1 MTIEEVKKAYET
13 TYFCQVHKWGHQLTL
28 EEAQELGLLSAT
40 AKPVKPV
47 KPRRTVEKNNNKEE

>member
-13 TYFCQVHKWGHQLTL
+13 TYFCQVHKWGYRLTP
-28 EEAQELGLLSAT
+28 EEAQKLGLLS
-40 AKPVKPV
+40 KPAKPV

>member
-13 TYFCQVHKWGHQLTL
+13 TYFCQVHKWGYQLTP
-28 EEAQELGLLSAT
+28 EEAQKLGLLSAT
-40 AKPVKPV
+40 AKLV

>member
-13 TYFCQVHKWGHQLTL
+13 TYFCQVHKWGYQLTP
-28 EEAQELGLLSAT
+28 EEAQELGLFSAT
-40 AKPVKPV
+40 EKPV

>member
-13 TYFCQVHKWGHQLTL
+13 TYFCQVHKWGYRLTP
-28 EEAQELGLLSAT
+28 EEAQKLGLLSTPA
-40 AKPVKPV
+40 KPV

>member
-13 TYFCQVHKWGHQLTL
+13 TYFCQVHKWGYQLTP
-28 EEAQELGLLSAT
+28 EEAQKLGLLSA
-40 AKPVKPV
+40 PSKPV

>member
-13 TYFCQVHKWGHQLTL
+13 TYFCQAHKWGYQLTP
-28 EEAQELGLLSAT
+28 EEAQKLGLLSTPA
-40 AKPVKPV
+40 KPV

>member
-13 TYFCQVHKWGHQLTL
+13 TYFCQVHKWGYQLTP
-28 EEAQELGLLSAT
+28 EEAQKLGLLSAT
-40 AKPVKPV
+40 VKPV

>member
-13 TYFCQVHKWGHQLTL
+13 TYFCQVHKWGYQLTS
-28 EEAQELGLLSAT
+28 EEAQKLGLLSAT
-40 AKPVKPV
+40 AKPV

>member
-13 TYFCQVHKWGHQLTL
+13 TYFCQEHKWGYQLTP
-28 EEAQELGLLSAT
+28 EEAQKLGLLSTPA
-40 AKPVKPV
+40 KPV

>member
-13 TYFCQVHKWGHQLTL
+13 TYFCQVHKWGYQLTP

-40 AKPVKPV
+40 AKTV